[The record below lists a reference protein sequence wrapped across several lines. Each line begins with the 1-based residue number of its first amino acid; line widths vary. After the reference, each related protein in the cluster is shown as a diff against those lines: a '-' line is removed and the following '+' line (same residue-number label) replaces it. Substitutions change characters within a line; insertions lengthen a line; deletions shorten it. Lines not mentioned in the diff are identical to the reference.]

1 MTDLPVGIRRP
12 RMIRSARD
20 LRAGDKVEIGRQMV
34 TVKFVSHLPARI
46 DQRAIEMMTRGR
58 DLEGTVMV
66 EASNDEGRTVRHE
79 FDETEVVT
87 VY

>member
-1 MTDLPVGIRRP
+1 
-12 RMIRSARD
+12 MIRSARD

-46 DQRAIEMMTRGR
+46 EQRTIEMMTRGR
-58 DLEGTVMV
+58 DLEGTVIV
-66 EASNDEGRTVRHE
+66 EASNEEGSRVRHE
-79 FDETEVVT
+79 FPENEIVS